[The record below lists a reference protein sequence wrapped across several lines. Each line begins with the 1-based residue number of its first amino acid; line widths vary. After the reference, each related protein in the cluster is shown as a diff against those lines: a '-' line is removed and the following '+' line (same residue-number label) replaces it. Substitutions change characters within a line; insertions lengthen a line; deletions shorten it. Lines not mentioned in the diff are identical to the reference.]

1 MLDARLLSPEV
12 PRALKRAEY
21 DKLVADGAFEDER
34 VELIEGVL
42 VAMSPNDPEHA
53 NPIQVLTG
61 LLVRALTER
70 AIVRVQLP
78 VVALGESE
86 PEPDLAIVPLG
97 NYRTAHPSTVHCI
110 IEVARRSL
118 SKDRNVKAPLYARSN
133 FPEYWI
139 VNVPEQVIEV
149 FRDPRDGA
157 YRETTRHGVD
167 ETLSLHTFPDVA
179 VRVSDVFT

>member
-1 MLDARLLSPEV
+1 MLDARLLSPEA
-12 PRALKRAEY
+12 PRALKRSEY

-53 NPIQVLTG
+53 NPIQFLTE
-61 LLVRALTER
+61 LLVRALAGR
-70 AIVRVQLP
+70 ATVRVQLP
-78 VVALGESE
+78 VVAHGESE

-97 NYRTAHPSTVHCI
+97 NYRTAHPSAVHCI

-118 SKDRNVKAPLYARSN
+118 SKDRNIKAPLYAKSN

-149 FRDPRDGA
+149 FRDPHEGA
-157 YRETTRHGVD
+157 YRETTRHAAD
-167 ETLSLHTFPDVA
+167 QNLSLQGFPDVT
-179 VRVSDVFT
+179 VRVSDVFA